1 MLAVMETSPTPV
13 LAGLR
18 VAVLIADGVNAVEL
32 HEPRSH
38 LVAHGAAVVLVSP
51 QSGGVR
57 TWQHGEWGEQV
68 EVDEPLERSRAGLF
82 GALYLPG
89 GIMCAD
95 QLRGDG
101 HAIDFVRCFFQ
112 ADKPVAATGHAIAML
127 INADV
132 LAGRTVT
139 SWPAIHADV
148 QNAGA
153 LWVQQAV
160 ARGPGLVT
168 ARMPA
173 DLDRFIPE
181 MIDLFDMRQRCGGP

>member
-1 MLAVMETSPTPV
+1 MLSVTETPPNPV
-13 LAGLR
+13 LAGLQ

-38 LVAHGAAVVLVSP
+38 LVALGAAVVLVSP
-51 QSGGVR
+51 QGGGVR
-57 TWQHGEWGEQV
+57 TWQHGEWGEPV
-68 EVDEPLERSRAGLF
+68 EVDEPLERSRASRF

-95 QLRGDG
+95 HLRGDG
-101 HAIDFVRCFFQ
+101 HVLDFVRCFFQ
-112 ADKPVAATGHAIAML
+112 ADKPVAAIGHAVAVL

-153 LWVQQAV
+153 LWVQQSV
-160 ARGPGLVT
+160 VRGPGLVT
-168 ARMPA
+168 SRMPA

-181 MIDLFDMRQRCGGP
+181 MIDLFGMRP

>member
-1 MLAVMETSPTPV
+1 MLSVTETPPNPV
-13 LAGLR
+13 LAGLQ

-38 LVAHGAAVVLVSP
+38 LVALGAAVVLVSP
-51 QSGGVR
+51 QGGGVR
-57 TWQHGEWGEQV
+57 TWQHGEWGEPV
-68 EVDEPLERSRAGLF
+68 EVDEPLERSRASRF

-95 QLRGDG
+95 HLRGDG
-101 HAIDFVRCFFQ
+101 HVLDFVRCFFQ
-112 ADKPVAATGHAIAML
+112 ADKPVAAIGHAVAVL

-153 LWVQQAV
+153 LWVQQSV
-160 ARGPGLVT
+160 VRGPGLVT
-168 ARMPA
+168 ARVPA

-181 MIDLFDMRQRCGGP
+181 MIDLFGMRP